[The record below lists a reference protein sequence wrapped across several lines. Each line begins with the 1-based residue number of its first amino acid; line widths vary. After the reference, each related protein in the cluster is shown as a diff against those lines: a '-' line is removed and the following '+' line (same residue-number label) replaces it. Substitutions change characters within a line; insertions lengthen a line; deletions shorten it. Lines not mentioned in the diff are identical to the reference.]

1 MYIVRHGK
9 GRHGVVGFH
18 GWSGDHATFD
28 PLLPYLNPETT
39 FFAVDLPG
47 CGKSPEPKEWEM
59 KSLGRELAKELI
71 ALDHVHLTLAG
82 NCSGALLALFA
93 IRELREMGRGDVVGR
108 LVMIDPF
115 AYCPWYLEIFVHPAM
130 GPLGWWI
137 YAATFANPIG
147 RSLLNLCL
155 RGMRTKDTHL
165 TETFAEVNQRTTWR
179 FLKVMYE
186 CGPAST
192 FQGLPIPVEIMAGEN
207 SFAVVAKS
215 LKIWKKV
222 LPQVVVHV
230 LPGTCH
236 LPIEEDPKSVAKIL
250 FRVPNKVPIPKTKK
264 LSSQSARLL
273 REELNE
279 MTAGD

>member
-1 MYIVRHGK
+1 
-9 GRHGVVGFH
+9 VVGLH
-18 GWSGDHATFD
+18 GWSGDHKTFD
-28 PLLPYLNPETT
+28 PLLPHLSPETT

-47 CGKSPEPKEWEM
+47 CGKSPEPKVWEM
-59 KSLGRELAKELI
+59 KSLGHDLAKVLI

-115 AYCPWYLEIFVHPAM
+115 AYCPWYLEIFVHPAL

-179 FLKVMYE
+179 LLKVMYE

-207 SFAVVAKS
+207 SFAVVVKS

-264 LSSQSARLL
+264 LSSQSARQL
-273 REELNE
+273 REERNE
-279 MTAGD
+279 MTRGD

>member
-1 MYIVRHGK
+1 MYIVQHGK
-9 GRHGVVGFH
+9 GRHGVVGLH

-47 CGKSPEPKEWEM
+47 CGQSPEPATWEM
-59 KSLGRELAKELI
+59 RSLGRVLAKELI

-82 NCSGALLALFA
+82 NCSGALMALFA

-115 AYCPWYLEIFVHPAM
+115 AYCPWYLEIFVHPAL

-137 YAATFANPIG
+137 YLVTFANPIG

-155 RGMRTKDTHL
+155 QGKRTKDTHL
-165 TETFAEVNQRTTWR
+165 TETFAQANHRATWR

-186 CGPAST
+186 CGSPAA
-192 FQGLPIPVEIMAGEN
+192 FRGLNLPVEILVGEK
-207 SFAVVAKS
+207 SFSTVVKS
-215 LKIWKKV
+215 VEVWKGILPKV
-222 LPQVVVHV
+222 SVHV
-230 LPGTCH
+230 MPGVCH
-236 LPIEEDPKSVAKIL
+236 LPIDENPISVSKIL
-250 FRVPNKVPIPKTKK
+250 FREPSKVPIPKTKK
-264 LSSQSARLL
+264 LSSQSARQL
-273 REELNE
+273 REERNE
-279 MTAGD
+279 MTRGD

>member
-1 MYIVRHGK
+1 
-9 GRHGVVGFH
+9 
-18 GWSGDHATFD
+18 
-28 PLLPYLNPETT
+28 LLPYLNPETT

-115 AYCPWYLEIFVHPAM
+115 AYCPWYLEIFVHPAL

-137 YAATFANPIG
+137 YLVTFANPIG

-155 RGMRTKDTHL
+155 QGKRTKDTHL
-165 TETFAEVNQRTTWR
+165 TETFAQANHRATWR

-186 CGPAST
+186 CGSPAA
-192 FQGLPIPVEIMAGEN
+192 FRGLNLPVEILVGEK
-207 SFAVVAKS
+207 SFSTVIKS
-215 LKIWKKV
+215 VEVWKGI
-222 LPQVVVHV
+222 LPQVSVHV
-230 LPGTCH
+230 LPGVCH
-236 LPIEEDPKSVAKIL
+236 LPIDENPISVSKIL
-250 FRVPNKVPIPKTKK
+250 FREPSKVPIPKTKK
-264 LSSQSARLL
+264 LSSQSARQL
-273 REELNE
+273 REERNE
-279 MTAGD
+279 MTRGD